1 MIYLSL
7 FDIYLFMIYLSL
19 YDIYLFINYL
29 TIHLF
34 MKYLSPYLSYYDLFI
49 YLFNIYMYGRQPVS
63 PVFCRSIYDLSIYL
77 FNIYLFIY
85 DLYVWPSTCLPSFL
99 SIYLSVYLF
108 ILLFPDSCQS
118 RVSCVPPLPPPKIP
132 LIFRA
137 SPGPRFP
144 QPSKEK

>member
-1 MIYLSL
+1 MI
-7 FDIYLFMIYLSL
+7 
-19 YDIYLFINYL
+19 
-29 TIHLF
+29 
-34 MKYLSPYLSYYDLFI
+34 YLSYYDL
-49 YLFNIYMYGRQPVS
+49 L
-63 PVFCRSIYDLSIYL
+63 IYL

-99 SIYLSVYLF
+99 SIYLWSINRSIYDLSIYLFNIYLFIYDLYVCPSTCLPSFLSIYLSVYLF
-108 ILLFPDSCQS
+108 ILLFPDSCQC

-144 QPSKEK
+144 QPSKEKWMKSFKSFKTSSIPSSK

>member
-1 MIYLSL
+1 
-7 FDIYLFMIYLSL
+7 
-19 YDIYLFINYL
+19 
-29 TIHLF
+29 

-118 RVSCVPPLPPPKIP
+118 RVSCVPPLPPPQDTSN
-132 LIFRA
+132 LQSFSRSQV
-137 SPGPRFP
+137 SPTFKG
-144 QPSKEK
+144 KMNEKF